1 MHCTMEDL
9 VAVRDGEGSTGA
21 RQHLEDCAAC
31 RAELDALYQRVAQ
44 LKALPALRPP
54 RDRWDVVRAELVAT
68 QRRRRRRWGTMSLAA
83 AAAVAGL
90 IVFRPWSGGNTLHAE
105 LSQAKQRCSTLESAL
120 QQYDA
125 DGRVVSGRS
134 AALAAQLEDRIA
146 AVDGQLSQLSPA
158 TGGSRTP
165 EAKLVD
171 LWKQRATLMQQ
182 LYQVRV
188 TRVSY
193 VGL

>member
-21 RQHLEDCAAC
+21 RRHLEDCAAC

-68 QRRRRRRWGTMSLAA
+68 QRRRRRWWGTMSLAA

-90 IVFRPWSGGNTLHAE
+90 IVFRPWSGGHTPPAE
-105 LSQAKQRCSTLESAL
+105 VSQGKPRGSTLEAGP
-120 QQYDA
+120 QQDDA
-125 DGRVVSGRS
+125 RRR
-134 AALAAQLEDRIA
+134 A
-146 AVDGQLSQLSPA
+146 
-158 TGGSRTP
+158 GSR
-165 EAKLVD
+165 
-171 LWKQRATLMQQ
+171 R
-182 LYQVRV
+182 
-188 TRVSY
+188 
-193 VGL
+193 G